1 MIRFNNY
8 EELLKFFP
16 YGRFYQA
23 YISQEVGTILESYG
37 TDIVNSKDEAPDRF
51 YNIEV
56 DDKKY
61 KLGITSIEVC
71 KEDGDYDYCY
81 WIEGNDV

>member
-61 KLGITSIEVC
+61 KLGITSIL
-71 KEDGDYDYCY
+71 
-81 WIEGNDV
+81 